1 MRKPSIFSRDY
12 ERLMKKRR
20 KRILIT
26 SFSIFIFIL
35 IIVSL
40 VFKNIFY
47 NNAKYRGIVDLITSK
62 ENNEEKD
69 IVINENI
76 EQVQKELEDLSEI
89 YTIEKNL
96 NGIKVILEIESNS
109 DKITEIYCNTNNIYT
124 LVNKDYNLALVIDK
138 NQNMSVLDNC
148 GNVIDVTL
156 EKYISPENE
165 TFEKDDILNYY
176 EGYLWHSEARFLS
189 ENKVIYISNIPYF
202 GYNLKKYLTIVDTK
216 TLEHKTIWETKADDI
231 IFDKITNLGLGV
243 IIDGNIK
250 NINSDGNIY

>member
-156 EKYISPENE
+156 EKYI
-165 TFEKDDILNYY
+165 TRK
-176 EGYLWHSEARFLS
+176 
-189 ENKVIYISNIPYF
+189 
-202 GYNLKKYLTIVDTK
+202 
-216 TLEHKTIWETKADDI
+216 
-231 IFDKITNLGLGV
+231 
-243 IIDGNIK
+243 
-250 NINSDGNIY
+250 